1 MTRSATDPV
10 RCRSCGADVL
20 WAEWASGKKMPVDA
34 EPDMR
39 PPPKGGSLVLSR
51 RDPAGAD
58 KLIVEK
64 WREEHGSKRN
74 RYTSHF
80 ATCPNAGD
88 WRRE

>member
-1 MTRSATDPV
+1 MAKSATDPV

-39 PPPKGGSLVLSR
+39 PPPKGGGLVLLR

-64 WREEHGSKRN
+64 WREEHGPKRN

-88 WRRE
+88 WRKE